1 MPFANLAQG
10 LDIPA
15 SVDPF
20 RLDDTLIEAYRAG
33 QPEAL
38 ERVYRAFKQPL
49 RNFVLRG
56 FSFRSGQRDLHFR
69 GVFAEHDLEDIVQ
82 ETFRRAFGERA
93 RQAYDGVRPFKNY
106 LFTIARN
113 AVINDLMHKS
123 RQIPVGEALVRD
135 APSEDLSPLE
145 AWVLAHRADF
155 EPEDHASSDR
165 QVENLEV
172 YALVAAF
179 KEALGKDEARFFE
192 LRFLAHLSQEHTAQ
206 QLGWNRARVR
216 KLESKLRRAFLC
228 HVRGTGYLE
237 QRAEARVVRRAED
250 PKAARATFE
259 RARCIWRARHIDDSN
274 EFLVEAA

>member
-1 MPFANLAQG
+1 M
-10 LDIPA
+10 
-15 SVDPF
+15 DPF
-20 RLDDTLIEAYRAG
+20 RSDDTLIAAYRAG
-33 QPEAL
+33 HPEAL
-38 ERVYRAFKQPL
+38 ERVYRAFQQPL

-56 FSFRSGQRDLHFR
+56 FSFKSGTRDLHFR
-69 GVFAEHDLEDIVQ
+69 GVCAECDLEDIVQ

-145 AWVLAHRADF
+145 AWVLAHRAEL
-155 EPEDHASSDR
+155 EPEDPMATET

-172 YALVAAF
+172 YALVTAF
-179 KEALGKDEARFFE
+179 MEALSGEEAHFFS
-192 LRFLAHLSQEHTAQ
+192 LRFLGHLSQEQTAKR
-206 QLGWNRARVR
+206 LGWNRARVR
-216 KLESKLRRAFLC
+216 KLEAKLRRAFLC
-228 HVRGTGYLE
+228 HVRGSGYLDHRRE
-237 QRAEARVVRRAED
+237 TRLVRRAED
-250 PKAARATFE
+250 PKAARATFA
-259 RARCIWRARHIDDSN
+259 RARLIWRSRRVDQSN